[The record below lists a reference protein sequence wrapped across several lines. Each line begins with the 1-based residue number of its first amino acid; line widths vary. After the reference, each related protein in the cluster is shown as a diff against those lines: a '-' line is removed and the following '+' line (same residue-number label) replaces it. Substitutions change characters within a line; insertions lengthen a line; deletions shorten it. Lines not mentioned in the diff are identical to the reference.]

1 MDHWSTQPAIGS
13 GFRHCRW
20 GRTGAGRI
28 GEWTR
33 GSGGEL
39 RGLGEV
45 GEGRGRGE
53 ADCGG
58 WRGKAVDCAKS
69 GEGPEAGRVPS
80 GRCSGAFQN
89 GSPEECGVTGKS
101 PSRSGRGCGRDDD
114 GWSVWGG
121 GRRGDMR
128 WKPARAGSDFD
139 GRGLSQLHGVRRAAK
154 WKPAQPSEAGS
165 GVEVTGVQRLE
176 RRKRGA
182 MAGSHCD
189 PDDRR
194 TGGWASRN
202 GKDWADAER
211 DWAVSNAA
219 GRVVAMAGA
228 VQVAPGGRRGTGG

>member
-69 GEGPEAGRVPS
+69 GEGPEAGRDPS

-121 GRRGDMR
+121 R
-128 WKPARAGSDFD
+128 PARRHA
-139 GRGLSQLHGVRRAAK
+139 L
-154 WKPAQPSEAGS
+154 EAGS
-165 GVEVTGVQRLE
+165 CGFGFRWTRPVPVTRRATCRQVETGAAQRGRQWGGGHWRATPRAE
-176 RRKRGA
+176 EARR
-182 MAGSHCD
+182 D
-189 PDDRR
+189 
-194 TGGWASRN
+194 
-202 GKDWADAER
+202 
-211 DWAVSNAA
+211 
-219 GRVVAMAGA
+219 GRQPLRSG
-228 VQVAPGGRRGTGG
+228 